1 MKIFSIL
8 VIMLL
13 WFGIVITQNAIQHND
28 QMKEIQELKIL
39 IEKRTLKDS
48 LYLEHMKECAF
59 ISREDIGVGH
69 QGYLYSKY
77 FRNNIK

>member
-1 MKIFSIL
+1 MTAFTTIL
-8 VIMLL
+8 SVQIDE
-13 WFGIVITQNAIQHND
+13 NYKK
-28 QMKEIQELKIL
+28 QMQEIKELKIL
-39 IEKRTLKDS
+39 IEKRTLRDS

-59 ISREDIGVGH
+59 ISREDIAVGH